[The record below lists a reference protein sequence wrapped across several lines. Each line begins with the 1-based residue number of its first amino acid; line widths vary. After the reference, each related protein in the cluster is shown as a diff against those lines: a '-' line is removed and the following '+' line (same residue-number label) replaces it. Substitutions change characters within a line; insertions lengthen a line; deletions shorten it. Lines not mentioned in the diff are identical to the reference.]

1 MAYLKILDHHGH
13 KIPASQFMSAY
24 EAAGTGRRLSNWGTS
39 SMGPNSAIF
48 GSLSSLRSRSRNL
61 VMNTPQASGAIDSFV
76 SNMIGQGIT
85 PRWQLDDRDL
95 KEQIQE
101 LWADWVKESDSDG
114 TSSFYGQQSLMAR
127 SMMESGEVLSRLRFR
142 SRRYDLSVPLQVQ
155 VIESDHLDEAYNTL
169 APNGNEIRMG
179 IEFNAAGDRTAYWLF
194 KDHPAE
200 IFLHADNAS
209 RLRVP
214 AKQIQHVYRVLRPG
228 QIRGRPWLTTVIVKM
243 HEIDQCIDAE
253 LVRRKT
259 TAMFGGFVTQMPGYG
274 PIPDV
279 PPIGYQTDSDD
290 QGNTVMALEPGTFP
304 KLPPGM
310 DVKFSSPT
318 DVSGNYVAWM
328 EQQLRDIARGIGITY
343 EQLTGDLE
351 DVNYSSIRAG
361 LLEFRRLCRQIMAE
375 TIVFQ
380 VCRPVA
386 NNWLDMAV
394 LSGALD
400 IPDYLQNRR
409 KYQRIEW
416 MPDGWEWVDPVKDQ
430 TADMM
435 EIRNGLTSRARKVAE
450 RGGDVEVIDRENAA
464 DNQRADDLGLVY
476 DTDPRKTTAAG
487 VYQNNDE
494 DGDEHQKAD

>member
-1 MAYLKILDHHGH
+1 MPFLKILDNHGN
-13 KIPASQFMSAY
+13 KIPASQFLSAY

-48 GSLSSLRSRSRNL
+48 GSLSSIRSRSRNL

-142 SRRYDLSVPLQVQ
+142 SQRYDLSVPLQLQ

-259 TAMFGGFVTQMPGYG
+259 TAMFGGFVT
-274 PIPDV
+274 
-279 PPIGYQTDSDD
+279 
-290 QGNTVMALEPGTFP
+290 
-304 KLPPGM
+304 
-310 DVKFSSPT
+310 
-318 DVSGNYVAWM
+318 VSYTH
-328 EQQLRDIARGIGITY
+328 LRAH
-343 EQLTGDLE
+343 
-351 DVNYSSIRAG
+351 
-361 LLEFRRLCRQIMAE
+361 E
-375 TIVFQ
+375 T
-380 VCRPVA
+380 
-386 NNWLDMAV
+386 
-394 LSGALD
+394 
-400 IPDYLQNRR
+400 
-409 KYQRIEW
+409 
-416 MPDGWEWVDPVKDQ
+416 
-430 TADMM
+430 
-435 EIRNGLTSRARKVAE
+435 
-450 RGGDVEVIDRENAA
+450 
-464 DNQRADDLGLVY
+464 
-476 DTDPRKTTAAG
+476 
-487 VYQNNDE
+487 
-494 DGDEHQKAD
+494 